1 MSDATGPTVVHVD
14 AKVVPAP
21 IARARLLRLLENAK
35 LASPAPVVMKLQLA
49 GKLAVTSIVPGVTSV
64 TVTVF
69 PAMMPHGF
77 EHSSE
82 FCAALKVSALAPAGA
97 PTLRARANP
106 AAASAPVSFDFI
118 IASLVWLT
126 TYDPEQKAS
135 PIAANGSTTFF
146 GRDANRA

>member
-1 MSDATGPTVVHVD
+1 MSDVTGPTVVHVE
-14 AKVVPAP
+14 ALVVPGA
-21 IARARLLRLLENAK
+21 IARPRLLRLLENAK
-35 LASPAPVVMKLQLA
+35 LASPAPVEMKLQLA
-49 GKLAVTSIVPGVTSV
+49 GMVAVTSIVPATTSV

-82 FCAALKVSALAPAGA
+82 FCAAVKVVALPPAGV
-97 PTLRARANP
+97 PTLRARAYP

-126 TYDPEQKAS
+126 TYDPEH
-135 PIAANGSTTFF
+135 
-146 GRDANRA
+146 